1 VLLCRPPHP
10 NTRAPR
16 ACAET
21 RRGAPAGG
29 LKYGLYELFKVWLA
43 GDTTALALPLPLLL
57 LAAACAELVASTAL
71 CPYEAARIRL
81 VADPSFA
88 VGLLATLRRLVSEQG
103 VYGVF
108 GALPA
113 MYLKMVPYT
122 MAQLATY
129 DGVTRALAAHLQGSG
144 AAAASSS
151 GSSSTDTLVRS
162 SPAVQAGDLAT
173 FGIALVGAAA
183 AALVASLASQPG
195 DTLLSKLNQGR
206 RALMPRTSVA
216 TQSGTPGG
224 GGGLAMKSLAV
235 RKQRDGGL
243 IGGGATS
250 SAIALG
256 TATGAGSLVTSS
268 DDESGVNGDDPPAQL
283 GGMGGVGG
291 EGGSTARASPSGAGG
306 VDGAAQLGA
315 SRPHSSF
322 GCGPMCALAARLGPA
337 GLMLGW
343 QARLMHTGASPGLLL
358 AAAFSCLPRSL
369 TPPTLTWQAP
379 SCCFSCL
386 SMTLSRLRSAC
397 PSQRM
402 EPLQSDGCYESHVI
416 TVPVERGVVL
426 QVEGLHPAID
436 ATSRSIWQ
444 TSPLRKNERAY
455 TPRVSAARL
464 TRLGVPRPAA

>member
-1 VLLCRPPHP
+1 VGGVPIDVLKTRLQTDPGRYDGLWDAAWKVTRTEGAGMLLQGLGPTAAGYAVQGARAPVDLPHP

-343 QARLMHTGASPGLLL
+343 EARLMHTGASPGLVPGCWRILVPAPVSDAADADVAGTIVLFQLL
-358 AAAFSCLPRSL
+358 VYDAVKAAVGLP
-369 TPPTLTWQAP
+369 
-379 SCCFSCL
+379 
-386 SMTLSRLRSAC
+386 
-397 PSQRM
+397 
-402 EPLQSDGCYESHVI
+402 
-416 TVPVERGVVL
+416 
-426 QVEGLHPAID
+426 
-436 ATSRSIWQ
+436 
-444 TSPLRKNERAY
+444 
-455 TPRVSAARL
+455 VSAHGATAERRL
-464 TRLGVPRPAA
+464 L